1 MSFESQRISTTDRVG
16 MAPGALLE
24 DTHSVPA
31 QFELI
36 HYRANETAVL
46 DPAGL
51 QAMQTAVAARDG
63 VTWLHVQGLPDKA
76 FLEEMGERF
85 GLHPLLLEDIQSRD
99 QRPKLDEYA
108 EHLFAVLSVPRW
120 QGGEVVLEQFSLLL
134 GDGFV
139 ISIYDAESDITG
151 ILRARLAQSSSRLR
165 QHGADYLF
173 YSLIDLLIDQIY
185 PLLETF
191 GATVDEL
198 EERLVT
204 NPGRSAL
211 PDIQSAKRTL
221 NRLRRQLWPTREV
234 ISHLIRGVRNEPL
247 LETGLRPYLNDLY
260 DHTVSVMDMLETY
273 RDTVSGLIDIHLSSV
288 SNRLNEIMRTL
299 TVISTLFIPLTFITG
314 IYGMNFGNNT
324 ESPFAMPELR
334 WYFGYPLILSI
345 MVMVAVGMILFFKR
359 RGWILTR
366 DDS

>member
-1 MSFESQRISTTDRVG
+1 MNTENQRNSAMNRIG
-16 MAPGALLE
+16 MAPGALL
-24 DTHSVPA
+24 DDVHAVPA

-36 HYRANETAVL
+36 HYREHEASVL
-46 DPAGL
+46 DPADL
-51 QAMQTAVAARDG
+51 EVMQTAVAARDG
-63 VTWLHVQGLPDKA
+63 VTWLHVQGLPSKA

-85 GLHPLLLEDIQSRD
+85 RLHPLLLEDIQSRD

-120 QGGEVVLEQFSLLL
+120 QQGEVVLEQFSLLL
-134 GDGFV
+134 GDGYV
-139 ISIYDAESDITG
+139 ISVHDAEHDITG
-151 ILRARLAQSSSRLR
+151 VLRARLAQSSSRLR

-173 YSLIDLLIDQIY
+173 YSLIDLIIDQIY
-185 PLLETF
+185 PLLEIF
-191 GATVDEL
+191 GGTVDGL

-204 NPGRSAL
+204 SPAHRAL
-211 PDIQSAKRTL
+211 PDIQQAKRTL

-247 LETGLRPYLNDLY
+247 LEAGLQPYLNDLY

-288 SNRLNEIMRTL
+288 NNRLNEIMRTL

-314 IYGMNFGNNT
+314 IYGMNFGSSSN
-324 ESPFAMPELR
+324 SPFAMPELR
-334 WYFGYPLILSI
+334 WYFGYPFVLLIMLL
-345 MVMVAVGMILFFKR
+345 VAAGMLLFFKR
-359 RGWILTR
+359 RGWIFSRNRL
-366 DDS
+366 